1 MGEVKMDKSTKD
13 SVKENVTK
21 VDDSNFEVEVLKE
34 TLPVLVDFWAPWCGP
49 CRMVAPVVEALAEEF
64 KGKFKFVKLNT
75 DENPLISRKY
85 MIRGI
90 PSLLIFKNGEVVD
103 QAVGALP
110 KSMLH
115 EMVSKNI

>member
-1 MGEVKMDKSTKD
+1 MEEK
-13 SVKENVTK
+13 VKELVQEIVKK
-21 VDDSNFEVEVLKE
+21 VNDSNFEEEVLKS

-49 CRMVAPVVEALAEEF
+49 CRMVAPVVEALAEEY
-64 KGKFKFVKLNT
+64 KDKFKFVKLNT

-110 KSMLH
+110 KPILQN
-115 EMVSKNI
+115 MVSKHI